1 MISLLPPFINVH
13 YSVASQLAVL
23 VAIILLSEFICMMI
37 YATGGKSLRLFLTKG
52 NNIKWMN
59 RIAGSLMVLV
69 GVWLAIS

>member
-1 MISLLPPFINVH
+1 MISLLPPFINVQ
-13 YSVASQLAVL
+13 YSVAPQLAVL

-69 GVWLAIS
+69 GVWLALD

>member
-1 MISLLPPFINVH
+1 MISLSPPFINVQ
-13 YSVASQLAVL
+13 YSVAPQLAVL

-59 RIAGSLMVLV
+59 SIAGSLMVLV

>member
-1 MISLLPPFINVH
+1 MISLLPPFINVQ
-13 YSVASQLAVL
+13 YSVAPQLAVL